1 MRTHVAMAG
10 VQEQLAQLASH
21 VDADVAT
28 WIRALAADGT
38 STASAADGAGHVA
51 GKPAARHVKLVL
63 SMLSTFQRRLRTTR
77 PANAAP
83 SSGAPVCSSL
93 PSALRAL
100 RWFCAHTAVPSF
112 LC

>member
-1 MRTHVAMAG
+1 M
-10 VQEQLAQLASH
+10 QDQLAQLATR

-28 WIRALAADGT
+28 WIRALAADGST
-38 STASAADGAGHVA
+38 STASTADGAGHVA
-51 GKPAARHVKLVL
+51 GKPAARHIKLVL

-83 SSGAPVCSSL
+83 SSAPVRSPPPRDGTRRSVL
-93 PSALRAL
+93 SALTP
-100 RWFCAHTAVPSF
+100 CATRLPF